1 MTDAIH
7 SPLLLSMGIRDR
19 ATLERLQFKTPV
31 LMAMALAPLKQ
42 ARIEAGRAQFT
53 RAARVGRD
61 LGVVDRC
68 DFGHSLRLSPVKAGD
83 GTVLRE
89 ADVVVV
95 DEADNTDAS
104 NHTRTVR
111 RARRADPL
119 LTLWKYKS
127 ITEAQYD
134 AAERLRASVE
144 AATPKTGGW
153 SASDV
158 HTAPWARV
166 GVTRSQIEA
175 CASVRAAMLAVDSAD
190 RLVITWIVLGGG
202 TVGGV
207 AMFAKICD
215 RTVTNR
221 LRSGLDAL
229 VAFYAEETVA

>member
-1 MTDAIH
+1 
-7 SPLLLSMGIRDR
+7 
-19 ATLERLQFKTPV
+19 
-31 LMAMALAPLKQ
+31 
-42 ARIEAGRAQFT
+42 
-53 RAARVGRD
+53 
-61 LGVVDRC
+61 VVDRC
-68 DFGHSLRLSPVKAGD
+68 DFGHSLRLSSVKAGD

-104 NHTRTVR
+104 NRTRTVR

-119 LTLWKYKS
+119 MTLWKYKS

-175 CASVRAAMLAVDSAD
+175 CASVRAAMLAVNSAD
-190 RLVITWIVLGGG
+190 RLIITWIVLGGG

-229 VAFYAEETVA
+229 VAFYAEDDPLGRMHPV